1 MAVDI
6 IVVRDA
12 GDKDGGSIQDPLL
25 ASVVAALA
33 RGFQEIE
40 DAEDTESVSIECLL
54 NQDIT
59 IGKLIA
65 VVDGN
70 YGQTWV
76 GRATAV
82 NHGQSS
88 GMPITYITLRRK
100 TWQT

>member
-25 ASVVAALA
+25 ASTLAALA
-33 RGFQEIE
+33 RGFKEIE

-54 NQDIT
+54 NQNIQYGS
-59 IGKLIA
+59 IVA
-65 VVDGN
+65 VVDSN
-70 YGQTWV
+70 YGQTWA
-76 GRATAV
+76 GRVVSV
-82 NHGQSS
+82 NHGQSK
-88 GMPITYITLRRK
+88 GMPQTYLTVRRK